1 MQRSRRASNAFT
13 AAWLLLAAALC
24 VVVAL
29 WGIQISTAIG
39 PTVDTVAATTPS
51 QVPRAVVAPHIV
63 TDYTTDHTGNAS
75 WLCAE
80 LAPASATVQVETP
93 TGELIS
99 MLHCPSR

>member
-1 MQRSRRASNAFT
+1 MQRSTRALTPFA

-29 WGIQISTAIG
+29 WGIQISTAMG
-39 PTVDTVAATTPS
+39 PSVETAVAIPTAHDPL
-51 QVPRAVVAPHIV
+51 PPIAPHIV

-80 LAPASATVQVETP
+80 LSPASATVQVETP
-93 TGELIS
+93 TGDLIS
-99 MLHCPSR
+99 TLHCPTK